1 MGGKF
6 WSVGKLLQ
14 RATQILSERGIE
26 TPRLDAELLLAHSL
40 GFENRVKLYTEFER
54 PLTEEEVETF
64 RRLVVR
70 RVKGEPVAYITGKK
84 DFYHFTF
91 KVKRGVFIPRPETEL
106 LVDVAVERLKKM
118 QGGVVV
124 DVGTGCGCV
133 IITLCKLLGD
143 SYRYIG
149 TDISGT
155 AIELAVENSKLHG
168 CRGLEFVRTNLLD
181 GLNVTATAVVSNPP
195 YVMDAQKESM
205 KANVLD
211 KEPESALFVS
221 DNEPLVFY
229 EQICKYAS
237 KALSPDGFLYFEIND
252 MLSNE
257 TKSLISTY
265 FSSVELRK
273 DIHGKDRMIKACNGY

>member
-54 PLTEEEVETF
+54 PLTEEEVERF

-118 QGGVVV
+118 QGGIVV

-155 AIELAVENSKLHG
+155 AIELAVENRALHRCEGVKL
-168 CRGLEFVRTNLLD
+168 VRANLLE
-181 GLNVTATAVVSNPP
+181 GLSVTAVAVVSNPP
-195 YVMDAQKESM
+195 YVPHADPE
-205 KANVLD
+205 LD
-211 KEPESALFVS
+211 EMVKRFEPSTAIFGGENGLDVYRRLIPQAREKLAPGGFIALEVGKGQAEAVSELLVSWGFKDVSFHRDISGVERVVSAV
-221 DNEPLVFY
+221 
-229 EQICKYAS
+229 
-237 KALSPDGFLYFEIND
+237 
-252 MLSNE
+252 
-257 TKSLISTY
+257 
-265 FSSVELRK
+265 R
-273 DIHGKDRMIKACNGY
+273 